1 MMENYGQYRA
11 VDVHK
16 ESHGAAF
23 GNTLNSEMMSIIKSL
38 RDDLGSM
45 KNELDL
51 KDMKMQQKKAPVVQD
66 DNRGSGRQWSNVKC
80 FKCKKKGHIAKT
92 V

>member
-11 VDVHK
+11 VDVHT

-38 RDDLGSM
+38 KDDLGSM
-45 KNELDL
+45 KSEL
-51 KDMKMQQKKAPVVQD
+51 
-66 DNRGSGRQWSNVKC
+66 
-80 FKCKKKGHIAKT
+80 KGHRHDW
-92 V
+92 